1 MPSPDP
7 SLGATH
13 ASAQPTK
20 PRLLTWPVLAWG
32 LWDWGSAAFNAVIT
46 TFVFATYLV
55 SSSFGDTTSNQS
67 RLSVGMAIAGLL
79 IALLAPVTG
88 QRADR
93 AGRAVASLG
102 IYTALV
108 VAVSAALFLVKAAP
122 GYLWLGIVLM
132 GVGNLFF
139 ELASVNY
146 NGLLAHVTTKER
158 IGAVSGI
165 GWGMGYLGGIVLL
178 LVVYTGLIS
187 PEVGWFGVTSAD
199 GLNVRVAMLV
209 AAAWFGISAIPVLL
223 TQSRAARRRSGGRPL
238 AGGSDAD
245 GARQIPEM
253 ETEPLVPGDIAVPGS
268 NGSSGGS
275 GRRESILASYRH
287 LWRTLRSLYRSH
299 PNVLWFLLASAVFRD
314 GLAGVFAYGGIIAR
328 TTFDFSDAEV
338 IQFAIAANVVAGIT
352 TIACGRLDD
361 LIGPRRV
368 IMGSL
373 VILVVAGNAVFFC
386 HDGGKTVFWALG
398 LALSACVGP
407 AQSASRTFLA
417 RLIPDG
423 REGEIFGLYATTG
436 RAASFLAPALY
447 GAAIWVGARIM
458 GQGAGYWGILG
469 IMTVLIAGLVLIA
482 RVKDPDGHLQH
493 LG

>member
-7 SLGATH
+7 SLGATI
-13 ASAQPTK
+13 ASGGQTK

-55 SSSFGDTTSNQS
+55 SSSFGDPTSNQS
-67 RLSVGMAIAGLL
+67 QLSAGMAVAGLL
-79 IALLAPVTG
+79 IALFAPITG

-93 AGRAVASLG
+93 DGRAVVSLG

-108 VAVSAALFLVKAAP
+108 VAVSAALFLVKPAP

-146 NGLLAHVTTKER
+146 NGLLSHVTAKER

-178 LVVYTGLIS
+178 LVVYAGLIS
-187 PEVGWFGVTSAD
+187 PEVGWFGVTSAN
-199 GLNVRVAMLV
+199 GLNVRVAMLM

-223 TQSRAARRRSGGRPL
+223 TQSSAAKRRRRLEEPAAGDPGADSARR
-238 AGGSDAD
+238 
-245 GARQIPEM
+245 IPEM
-253 ETEPLVPGDIAVPGS
+253 GTEPAEPGDIPS
-268 NGSSGGS
+268 TGGVIGA
-275 GRRESILASYRH
+275 GRHESILASYRH

-299 PNVLWFLLASAVFRD
+299 PNVLRFLLASAIFRD

-328 TTFDFSDAEV
+328 TIFDFSDAQV
-338 IQFAIAANVVAGIT
+338 IQFAVAANVVAGIA

-373 VILVVAGNAVFFC
+373 VILVVAGNALFLL
-386 HDGGKTVFWALG
+386 HDGGKAVFWALG

-447 GAAIWVGARIM
+447 GAAIWVGACFV
-458 GQGAGYWGILG
+458 GQGAGHWGILG
-469 IMTVLIAGLVLIA
+469 IMTVLIAGLVLMA
-482 RVKDPDGHLQH
+482 GVKGPDGHLQH
-493 LG
+493 LS